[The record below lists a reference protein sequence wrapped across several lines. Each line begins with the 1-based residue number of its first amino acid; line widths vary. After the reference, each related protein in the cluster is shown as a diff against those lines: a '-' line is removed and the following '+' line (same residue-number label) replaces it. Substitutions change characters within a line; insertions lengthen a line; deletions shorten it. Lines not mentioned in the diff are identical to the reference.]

1 MISNKNKKVTS
12 PYLQGLWV
20 LLVQEDKALSFVGP
34 GKGECLA
41 AHGAGSQVSG
51 AGKRIFSSGST
62 AEAAGVCTF
71 QRSAARILDSWRTG
85 SGQMLLP
92 LACPLLPAGC
102 FPLWFSHLYPS
113 GWCWALS
120 LWREI
125 VKMASAPHGTHWVF
139 PGGRQSLTQK
149 KKKKLCKPLT
159 SPLCL
164 STHRFPIL
172 NASPGCSFSRA
183 SGMNCLCLEPSSFS
197 LSCYCCSDYLFGPF
211 HPLPP
216 GLIMFSLQ
224 FCSY

>member
-149 KKKKLCKPLT
+149 KKKNCVSLSHPLYAFQHIGFPFWML
-159 SPLCL
+159 PLAAV
-164 STHRFPIL
+164 SQEPQEWTVSVWNHP
-172 NASPGCSFSRA
+172 ASPCPVTVALIISLVLFTHFPLA
-183 SGMNCLCLEPSSFS
+183 S
-197 LSCYCCSDYLFGPF
+197 
-211 HPLPP
+211 
-216 GLIMFSLQ
+216 
-224 FCSY
+224 